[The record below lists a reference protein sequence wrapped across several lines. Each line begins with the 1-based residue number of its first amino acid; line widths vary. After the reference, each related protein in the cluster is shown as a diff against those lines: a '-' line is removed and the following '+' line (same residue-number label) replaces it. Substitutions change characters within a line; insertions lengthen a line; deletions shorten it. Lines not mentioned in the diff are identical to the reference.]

1 MKDVTLKGS
10 SIIREI
16 RIWLVLLLV
25 AFLTNIYAII
35 SYNGHWAELIT
46 QWHVV
51 LILSVVLYAF
61 LWIFRGLVRGVLF
74 VIRGSSRA
82 GDQGA

>member
-1 MKDVTLKGS
+1 MQDVTLKGS

-25 AFLTNIYAII
+25 AFLTNMYAII
-35 SYNGHWAELIT
+35 SYNGQWAELIT

-51 LILSVVLYAF
+51 LILSVVLYVF
-61 LWIFRGLVRGVLF
+61 LWIIRGLVRGVLF
-74 VIRGSSRA
+74 IIRGSSRA